1 MASNKNA
8 LIRYKTINNCLR
20 NNNRDWTLDDLITA
34 CSDALYE
41 YEGKDIDV
49 SKRTIQLD
57 IQMMRSDKLG
67 YNAPIEVY
75 DKKYYRYEDF
85 DFSITNIPV
94 TKNDLEILH
103 EAVSVLQHF
112 KDFSVFEQMGGVLK
126 RLEDVVYTNETQ
138 TKSVIHLDKNDDLR
152 GLHYLDVLYKAI
164 INKKVLEI
172 NYQSFKALQAAKVVF
187 HPLLLK
193 EYNNRWF
200 LIGRLKPESVIV
212 TFALDRI
219 EGIELLENQT
229 FLVGDFDGDSYYQNT
244 IGVTVTENNHP
255 KYVVFS
261 IDKKNAPY
269 VKTKP
274 FHHSQEIIEE
284 TENGTI
290 FKILVTYNF
299 ELERLFLGFGNAVEV
314 LKPNYLRKRIALILQ
329 SASEQYATK

>member
-75 DKKYYRYEDF
+75 DKKYYKYEDP

-138 TKSVIHLDKNDDLR
+138 TKSVIHLDKNDDQYQMTEVIGPER
-152 GLHYLDVLYKAI
+152 SLDPHL
-164 INKKVLEI
+164 
-172 NYQSFKALQAAKVVF
+172 
-187 HPLLLK
+187 
-193 EYNNRWF
+193 
-200 LIGRLKPESVIV
+200 
-212 TFALDRI
+212 
-219 EGIELLENQT
+219 
-229 FLVGDFDGDSYYQNT
+229 
-244 IGVTVTENNHP
+244 
-255 KYVVFS
+255 
-261 IDKKNAPY
+261 
-269 VKTKP
+269 
-274 FHHSQEIIEE
+274 
-284 TENGTI
+284 
-290 FKILVTYNF
+290 
-299 ELERLFLGFGNAVEV
+299 
-314 LKPNYLRKRIALILQ
+314 
-329 SASEQYATK
+329 